1 MLKKQNQKKKN
12 SKLFNG
18 FKLGMLYNTTVTA
31 YTHKSFLFR
40 VKKKVTLEEINGD
53 MKHTHIMHADRRPP
67 SIHPQSMERNNTRIY
82 HSAAATCSHRERVRA
97 MGELG
102 LIVMFGIALVRLLS
116 NTFPRSTHAQRARKP
131 THNKTHSNAT
141 RNCVCVYVRQFD
153 LGVNSTS
160 PATEI

>member
-1 MLKKQNQKKKN
+1 LADYSNVTKQNGETRTVLVYLIQARKSRNDTRKKCETGANQKCSKNKTRKKKKN

-67 SIHPQSMERNNTRIY
+67 SIHP
-82 HSAAATCSHRERVRA
+82 
-97 MGELG
+97 
-102 LIVMFGIALVRLLS
+102 
-116 NTFPRSTHAQRARKP
+116 
-131 THNKTHSNAT
+131 
-141 RNCVCVYVRQFD
+141 
-153 LGVNSTS
+153 
-160 PATEI
+160 